1 MYLHGINCLGH
12 YELAYQ
18 HLLSNDHPDVIKINI
33 NIQHVLS
40 KLKEIV

>member
-1 MYLHGINCLGH
+1 VYLNDINCLGH

-18 HLLSNDHPDVIKINI
+18 HLLSNDHSAVIKINI
-33 NIQHVLS
+33 NIQCVLS